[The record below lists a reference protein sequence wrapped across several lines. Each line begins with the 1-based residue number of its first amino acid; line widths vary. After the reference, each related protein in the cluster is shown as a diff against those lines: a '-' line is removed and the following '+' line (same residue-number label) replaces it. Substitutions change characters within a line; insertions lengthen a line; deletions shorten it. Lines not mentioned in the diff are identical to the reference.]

1 MINTRRKFIKQTSGI
16 LPLLLAPSFL
26 HRPWAHS
33 TKQIKIDEI
42 NLFLINVTKE
52 RNFSFGV
59 WKNRQH
65 VMINI
70 KGANHIGWGETKV
83 SSNQPDFDLSK
94 WSEVFE
100 KLKGMTVTDAIEE
113 VRNQFLQGHWRPII
127 TEGLLMTLYDLMGKV
142 ENIPTVK
149 IWGLEGEDPVPAI
162 FCILEREEEMVVKQ
176 AQIAKDQNMHRY
188 VKIKMFGDFET
199 DKKNVTALRKF
210 LGPDAFI
217 LGDPNRG
224 YDHVKDMNE
233 LSQIM
238 VALHQAGMDGVED
251 PSNLKKEELIFLQ
264 SNVGKLSIVPD
275 HIMRPAAKSIKYF
288 DERMGNFFNLHPNC
302 MGTFQEINQMAKVI
316 KESGKG
322 IMIGDSSLV
331 GAACTFW
338 QQIAIGNKASWVEAM
353 EKPQEQDAFIN
364 CIEEKATQLNAE
376 GKVSVN
382 FKPGF
387 GLKVNETKLK
397 SLADKYLNI

>member
-70 KGANHIGWGETKV
+70 KGDNHIGWGETKV

-94 WSEVFE
+94 WSEVFQ

-142 ENIPTVK
+142 ENKPTVK

-224 YDHVKDMNE
+224 YDHVKDLNE

-376 GKVSVN
+376 GKVSVD

>member
-26 HRPWAHS
+26 SRRWSHS
-33 TKQIKIDEI
+33 IKEIKIDEI

-94 WSEVFE
+94 WSEVFQ

-142 ENIPTVK
+142 ENKPTVK

-224 YDHVKDMNE
+224 YDHVKDLNE

-376 GKVSVN
+376 GKVSVD

-397 SLADKYLNI
+397 SLAHKYLNI

>member
-33 TKQIKIDEI
+33 TKQIKIDKI

-94 WSEVFE
+94 WSEVFQ

-142 ENIPTVK
+142 ENKPTVK

-224 YDHVKDMNE
+224 YDHVKDLNE

-376 GKVSVN
+376 GKVSVD

>member
-94 WSEVFE
+94 WSEVFQ

-142 ENIPTVK
+142 ENKPTVK

-162 FCILEREEEMVVKQ
+162 FCILEREEEMVAKQ

-199 DKKNVTALRKF
+199 DKKNVSALRKF

-224 YDHVKDMNE
+224 YDHVKDLNE

-376 GKVSVN
+376 GKVSVD

-397 SLADKYLNI
+397 SLAHKYLNI

>member
-52 RNFSFGV
+52 RNFSYGV

-94 WSEVFE
+94 WSEVFQ

-142 ENIPTVK
+142 ENKPTVK

-199 DKKNVTALRKF
+199 DKKNVNALHKF

-224 YDHVKDMNE
+224 YDHVKDLNE

-376 GKVSVN
+376 GKVSVD

>member
-94 WSEVFE
+94 WSEVFQ

-127 TEGLLMTLYDLMGKV
+127 TEGLLMTLYDLIGKV
-142 ENIPTVK
+142 ENKPTVK

-162 FCILEREEEMVVKQ
+162 FCILEREEEMVDKQ

-224 YDHVKDMNE
+224 YDHVKDLNE

-376 GKVSVN
+376 GKVSVD

>member
-94 WSEVFE
+94 WSEVFQ

-142 ENIPTVK
+142 ENKPTVK

-224 YDHVKDMNE
+224 YDHVKDLNE

-376 GKVSVN
+376 GKVSVD

-397 SLADKYLNI
+397 FLADKYLNI

>member
-26 HRPWAHS
+26 HRPLAHS

-52 RNFSFGV
+52 RNFSYGV

-94 WSEVFE
+94 WSEVFQ

-142 ENIPTVK
+142 ENKPTVK

-224 YDHVKDMNE
+224 YDHVKDLNE

-364 CIEEKATQLNAE
+364 CIEEKATQLNTE
-376 GKVSVN
+376 GKVSLD

>member
-52 RNFSFGV
+52 RNFSYGV

-94 WSEVFE
+94 WSEVFQ

-142 ENIPTVK
+142 ENKPTVK

-224 YDHVKDMNE
+224 YDHVKDLNE

-376 GKVSVN
+376 GKASVD

>member
-94 WSEVFE
+94 WSEVFQ

-142 ENIPTVK
+142 ENKPTVK

-199 DKKNVTALRKF
+199 DKKNVNALHKF

-224 YDHVKDMNE
+224 YDHVKDLNE

-376 GKVSVN
+376 GKVSVD

>member
-94 WSEVFE
+94 WSEVFQ

-376 GKVSVN
+376 GKVSVD

>member
-70 KGANHIGWGETKV
+70 KGANHTGWGETKV

-94 WSEVFE
+94 WSEVFQ

-142 ENIPTVK
+142 ENKPTVK

-224 YDHVKDMNE
+224 YDHVKDLNE

-364 CIEEKATQLNAE
+364 CIEEKPTQLNAGE
-376 GKVSVN
+376 
-382 FKPGF
+382 
-387 GLKVNETKLK
+387 K
-397 SLADKYLNI
+397 SLWTLNLVLDSK

>member
-94 WSEVFE
+94 WSEVFQ

-142 ENIPTVK
+142 ENKPTVK
-149 IWGLEGEDPVPAI
+149 IWGLECEDPVPAI

-224 YDHVKDMNE
+224 YDHVKDLNE

-238 VALHQAGMDGVED
+238 VALHKAGMDGVED

-376 GKVSVN
+376 GKVSVD

-397 SLADKYLNI
+397 FLADKYLNI

>member
-94 WSEVFE
+94 WSEVFQ

-142 ENIPTVK
+142 ENKPTVK

-162 FCILEREEEMVVKQ
+162 FCVLEREEEMVVKQ

-224 YDHVKDMNE
+224 YDHVKDLNE

-376 GKVSVN
+376 GKVSVD

>member
-94 WSEVFE
+94 WSEVFQ

-142 ENIPTVK
+142 ENKPTVK

-224 YDHVKDMNE
+224 YDHVKDLNE

-376 GKVSVN
+376 GKVSVD

>member
-94 WSEVFE
+94 WSEVFQ

-142 ENIPTVK
+142 ENKPTVK

-224 YDHVKDMNE
+224 YDHVKDLNE

-376 GKVSVN
+376 GKVSVD

-397 SLADKYLNI
+397 SLAHKYLNI

>member
-94 WSEVFE
+94 WSEVFQ

-142 ENIPTVK
+142 ENKPTVK

-162 FCILEREEEMVVKQ
+162 FCILEREEEMVAKQ

-224 YDHVKDMNE
+224 YDHVKDLNE

-376 GKVSVN
+376 GKVSVD

-397 SLADKYLNI
+397 SLAHKYLNI